1 MLPLLS
7 VSRLPCTSVEPLG
20 LASTTKVGAMSDWDD
35 DEVEYE
41 PEADEPRPSVSDADY
56 AALRYEAALMARRFR
71 S

>member
-1 MLPLLS
+1 
-7 VSRLPCTSVEPLG
+7 
-20 LASTTKVGAMSDWDD
+20 MSDWDD

-56 AALRYEAALMARRFR
+56 AALRYEVGLMSRRFG